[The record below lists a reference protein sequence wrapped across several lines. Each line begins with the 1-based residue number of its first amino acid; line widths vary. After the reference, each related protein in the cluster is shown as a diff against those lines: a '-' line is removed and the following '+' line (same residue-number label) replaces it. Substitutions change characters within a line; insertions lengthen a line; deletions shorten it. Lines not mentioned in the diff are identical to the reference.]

1 MKEST
6 SLSPTTEETPSAAP
20 DSPSIP
26 PGKRARLV
34 SETGSTGSDGQ
45 RRKRGRKTKAAMA
58 EEVGSKRVKLTSMA
72 ASRGWGH
79 VLTVGQGDTGQ
90 LGLGEDIMEKTYL
103 EEVIHAKSKSR
114 VFKVAWAGSYNT
126 VALTQDV

>member
-1 MKEST
+1 M
-6 SLSPTTEETPSAAP
+6 
-20 DSPSIP
+20 
-26 PGKRARLV
+26 

-90 LGLGEDIMEKTYL
+90 LGLGEDIMEKTRPGL
-103 EEVIHAKSKSR
+103 VEEVEDA
-114 VFKVAWAGSYNT
+114 VEVVAGGMHT
-126 VALTQDV
+126 VVLNKNGEV